1 MYRELGAFIRIRQ
14 DNLTSDLHNGT
25 VRATTI
31 LVTSIPKQFLDV
43 KTLRQVF
50 SVFPG
55 GVKNVFLNRDCSD
68 LLDMVQLRDSIAHR
82 LEGAETELI
91 CTANKL
97 HRKEMAKKAKHTKKK
112 QKKAAQG
119 EQVEEAEERIEIGE
133 NESLVDRYVPNKKR
147 PTYRIPLAKWMPSLP
162 LIGKKVSLPKAL
174 FLIEQ
179 VDTVKWAREE
189 LKKMNPS
196 IARLQARPERFDP
209 MNSAFIQFNTQLA
222 AHMACQ
228 SVTSHTPMF
237 MTPRYIE
244 TAPQD
249 VVWGNMQLVWWQ
261 RVVRVYLINMAI
273 AALIVFYAIPTAFVG
288 SISNITYLTN
298 LLPWL
303 RWIYNLP
310 PQLLGLVTGLLPAVM
325 LTIWLAILPFIL
337 RIACLYQ
344 GWPTRTVIELKVQDL
359 YFAFMVLSSVI
370 RVDGRSFKCSSL
382 FRLHH
387 HRLPSSPKS
396 SKIQTISRPS

>member
-1 MYRELGAFIRIRQ
+1 
-14 DNLTSDLHNGT
+14 
-25 VRATTI
+25 
-31 LVTSIPKQFLDV
+31 
-43 KTLRQVF
+43 
-50 SVFPG
+50 
-55 GVKNVFLNRDCSD
+55 
-68 LLDMVQLRDSIAHR
+68 
-82 LEGAETELI
+82 
-91 CTANKL
+91 
-97 HRKEMAKKAKHTKKK
+97 
-112 QKKAAQG
+112 
-119 EQVEEAEERIEIGE
+119 
-133 NESLVDRYVPNKKR
+133 
-147 PTYRIPLAKWMPSLP
+147 
-162 LIGKKVSLPKAL
+162 
-174 FLIEQ
+174 
-179 VDTVKWAREE
+179 VKWAREE
-189 LKKMNPS
+189 LKKMNPT
-196 IARLQARPERFDP
+196 IARLQARPERFGA

-228 SVTSHTPMF
+228 SVASHKPMF